1 MKLGQVIDNVTDI
14 FYGNVL
20 LEYWILNPS
29 PFQFTNLRQ
38 SIENQL

>member
-1 MKLGQVIDNVTDI
+1 MKLGQLIDIVTDI

-20 LEYWILNPS
+20 LEYWILNPG

-38 SIENQL
+38 SIENQ